1 MFKLC
6 SQIWP
11 NPGKGTIR
19 TPLPETPPCRHVAP
33 QRVGQLAPGA
43 TRGEH
48 MQNGFQSLPVI
59 RRKTSP
65 QPWPY
70 QEEWPNIFPLCVGEP
85 IYCRYCVMPRDAGP
99 IEVSKR
105 HCTGHSTYRM
115 GKTMRPAGDKMEHQH
130 HESPD
135 YAGQAT
141 AQIVPS
147 TSISIVCPGTRCRN
161 RSPDCP
167 PCSNSA
173 R

>member
-1 MFKLC
+1 MLSVWICKHSNLWREKSIFFSMFKLC

-59 RRKTSP
+59 RRKTSL

-70 QEEWPNIFPLCVGEP
+70 QEE
-85 IYCRYCVMPRDAGP
+85 
-99 IEVSKR
+99 
-105 HCTGHSTYRM
+105 
-115 GKTMRPAGDKMEHQH
+115 
-130 HESPD
+130 
-135 YAGQAT
+135 
-141 AQIVPS
+141 
-147 TSISIVCPGTRCRN
+147 
-161 RSPDCP
+161 
-167 PCSNSA
+167 
-173 R
+173 